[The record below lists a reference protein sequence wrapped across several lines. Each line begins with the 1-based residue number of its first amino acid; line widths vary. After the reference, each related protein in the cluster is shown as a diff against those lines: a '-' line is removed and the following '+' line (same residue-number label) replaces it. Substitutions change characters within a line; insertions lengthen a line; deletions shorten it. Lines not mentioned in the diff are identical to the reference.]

1 MGERRTRCW
10 APAGVCAT
18 GDGLY
23 VSDTGNSRILK
34 FDHSGRLLQVFTRP
48 DFPGLDASTA
58 YSPRRLA
65 VDYAGR
71 LYVICEGINRGVLQ
85 LNADGSFFS
94 FLGAPKVSYTLYE
107 LFLRSVATEEQLDKM
122 EKFVPTEYSSLCIDA
137 KGFLYVTSS
146 SASVKAIGR
155 LNTVGENIL
164 KYQDGPSASR
174 GLERSRNR
182 RFPAGGYSLQR
193 RWPVCGSGFGAG
205 PGVYLR

>member
-1 MGERRTRCW
+1 MQFGEGETFSDPQDMVYYDGRLYVADTGHNRVVALNPHGELLWKLERFDNGGETDALL

-146 SASVKAIGR
+146 SASVKAIG
-155 LNTVGENIL
+155 G
-164 KYQDGPSASR
+164 
-174 GLERSRNR
+174 
-182 RFPAGGYSLQR
+182 
-193 RWPVCGSGFGAG
+193 
-205 PGVYLR
+205 